1 MRVPFLG
8 NKPNYKE
15 ESLLELQKNSLKE
28 AYTITIYLSKTNLE
42 KKTTQHFL
50 GNWQIHLKYYTLEYY
65 TLEELSKNA

>member
-42 KKTTQHFL
+42 KKRHNTFWETGKF
-50 GNWQIHLKYYTLEYY
+50 I
-65 TLEELSKNA
+65 